1 MTGRIHSIESM
12 GLVDGPGV
20 RSVVFLQGCPLRCL
34 YCHNPDTQRGGGQ
47 EISAQELCRRLVR
60 FRPYFGDSGGVTFS
74 GGEPLGQPEF
84 LLECLR
90 HLKAEGIHTCL
101 DTSGVGLGDYGEI
114 LAHTD
119 LVLYDVKHF
128 DPQGYRTITGRDMD
142 ATPAFVEAVRAANVP
157 MWVRHV
163 VVPGLT
169 DGEDHLIALGEYI
182 ATLPGVE
189 KVELLPYHTMG
200 VEKYRKLG
208 IPYALEGVP
217 PMDGT
222 KLEKWNRRLNETC
235 RPSHTQQE
243 RNGSYEH

>member
-128 DPQGYRTITGRDMD
+128 DPQGYRAITDRDMD
-142 ATPAFVEAVRAANVP
+142 ATLAFVEAVRAANVP

-169 DGEDHLIALGEYI
+169 DGENHLTALGEYI

-189 KVELLPYHTMG
+189 RVELLPYHTMG

-222 KLEKWNRRLNETC
+222 KLEKWNRRLNEIC
-235 RPSHTQQE
+235 RRGTKQE

>member
-84 LLECLR
+84 LLECLKR
-90 HLKAEGIHTCL
+90 LKAEGIHTCL
-101 DTSGVGLGDYGEI
+101 DTSGVGMGDYGEI

-128 DPQGYRTITGRDMD
+128 DPQGYRAITGRDMD
-142 ATPAFVEAVRAANVP
+142 ATLAFVEAVRAANVP

-169 DGEDHLIALGEYI
+169 DGEDHLTALGEYI

-189 KVELLPYHTMG
+189 RVELLPYHTMG

-222 KLEKWNRRLNETC
+222 KLEKWNRRLNEIC
-235 RPSHTQQE
+235 RRDTKQE

>member
-90 HLKAEGIHTCL
+90 HLKAEGIYTCL

-142 ATPAFVEAVRAANVP
+142 ATLAFVETVRAANVP

-169 DGEDHLIALGEYI
+169 DGEDHLTALGEYI

-189 KVELLPYHTMG
+189 RVELLPYHTMG

-222 KLEKWNRRLNETC
+222 KLEKWNRRLNEIC
-235 RPSHTQQE
+235 RRGTKQE

>member
-20 RSVVFLQGCPLRCL
+20 RSVVFFQGCPLRCL

-74 GGEPLGQPEF
+74 GGEPLAQPEF

-90 HLKAEGIHTCL
+90 RLKAEGIHTCL
-101 DTSGVGLGDYGEI
+101 DTSGVGLGNYGEI

-128 DPQGYRTITGRDMD
+128 DPQGYRAITGRDMD
-142 ATPAFVEAVRAANVP
+142 ATLAFVEAVRTAGVP
-157 MWVRHV
+157 IWVRHV

-169 DGEDHLIALGEYI
+169 DGQDHLTALGAYI

-189 KVELLPYHTMG
+189 RVELLPYHTMG

-222 KLEKWNRRLNETC
+222 KLEKWNRRLNEIC
-235 RPSHTQQE
+235 RRDTKQE